1 MRGDTGNGKRRHPTK
16 KARSSLAP
24 SHESRVFL
32 SRKREKADVGEMSF
46 KVRPAVREDCA
57 AILGLIRE
65 LADYERMLD
74 QVRSTATD
82 LEEHL
87 YSDDNEVRWASA
99 NVATTAAGDG
109 EHVIGFVL
117 YFFVFDPLTLERV
130 AYMEDLYV
138 QPVHRGRGVG
148 LALWRSVADHGLR
161 RSCEVLNFEVL
172 DWNAPSLEFYAK
184 RGAANITRSRG
195 YQHLRFSASPCGSF
209 LSARD
214 GSR

>member
-1 MRGDTGNGKRRHPTK
+1 
-16 KARSSLAP
+16 
-24 SHESRVFL
+24 
-32 SRKREKADVGEMSF
+32 MSF

-57 AILGLIRE
+57 AILGLVRE

-74 QVRSTATD
+74 QARLTATD

-87 YSDDNEVRWASA
+87 FSDDELRLACT

-109 EHVIGFVL
+109 ECDGERVIGFVL
-117 YFFVFDPLTLERV
+117 YFFVFDPLTLDRV
-130 AYMEDLYV
+130 AYMDELYV
-138 QPVHRGRGVG
+138 QPAHRGRGVG

-161 RSCEVLNFEVL
+161 RSCKVLNFEVL

-184 RGAANITRSRG
+184 RGATNITRSRG

-209 LSARD
+209 LNAQE
-214 GSR
+214 GSC